1 MYKQRRINFTV
12 KRNLIRFLTKQTR
25 PRAWQ
30 TGSFAPAK
38 IVIPCLVS
46 FSDFEALY
54 CYDDTK
60 GTISLD

>member
-1 MYKQRRINFTV
+1 M
-12 KRNLIRFLTKQTR
+12 KRNLIRFLTKQIR
-25 PRAWQ
+25 PRDWQ